1 MQTKVKTTV
10 TLSKDLLSEVDRF
23 AKDFRN
29 RSEFVEVALRDLVE
43 RKKRQQK
50 PKLTR
55 EEEIAIL
62 NRIAIEQREEILE
75 NLEIQADL
83 WNAAKFTE

>member
-10 TLSKDLLSEVDRF
+10 TISKDLLKEVDSF

-29 RSEFVEVALRDLVE
+29 RSEFVETALRDLVE
-43 RKKRQQK
+43 RKRRQQK
-50 PKLTR
+50 PRLTR

-62 NRIAIEQREEILE
+62 NRIGTEQREEILE

-83 WNAAKFTE
+83 

>member
-1 MQTKVKTTV
+1 M
-10 TLSKDLLSEVDRF
+10 SEVDRF

-62 NRIAIEQREEILE
+62 NRIAGEQR
-75 NLEIQADL
+75 
-83 WNAAKFTE
+83 

>member
-50 PKLTR
+50 TKLTR

-62 NRIAIEQREEILE
+62 NRIADEQREEILE

-83 WNAAKFTE
+83 

>member
-1 MQTKVKTTV
+1 METKVKTTV
-10 TLSKDLLSEVDRF
+10 SIPKDLLSEIDLF
-23 AKDFRN
+23 AKDFRS
-29 RSEFVEVALRDLVE
+29 RSEFVETALRDLVE

-55 EEEIAIL
+55 EEEMAIL
-62 NRIAIEQREEILE
+62 NRIALEQREEILE

-83 WNAAKFTE
+83 